1 MVLLEIVLTSV
12 VCSYLVILATA
23 WKHYSPFQKKVMHW
37 SFGIGMAG
45 LLALSVAFPIKDQKS
60 YRWVPKAETH
70 VYEGTTRVTTTV
82 KVCLEMDRKY
92 RDKMF
97 VLNLIDGGLFTT
109 LDEREVDASFCKKE
123 TFDNG
128 SNHKL

>member
-1 MVLLEIVLTSV
+1 MVLLEIILTSV

-45 LLALSVAFPIKDQKS
+45 LLALSVVFPIKDQKV
-60 YRWVPKAETH
+60 YRWDQKSETH
-70 VYEGTTRVTTTV
+70 VYEGTNRIITTT
-82 KVCLEMDRKY
+82 KVCLEMDRRY

-109 LDEREVDASFCKKE
+109 LAEREVDASICKKE
-123 TFDNG
+123 VFTNES
-128 SNHKL
+128 SNKV